1 MIELFSQE
9 WNDTAITHEITLTSA
24 QKEEIAKYD
33 FLVTTNT
40 QHLTARANAAYRVT
54 CAFYVPH
61 LLDFFNNSVAYDY
74 YFGAGTTK
82 VQTNYGSD
90 YLTPYFKHDY
100 TGNILYHMEVYSSGS
115 VEGTSEIKFYGIK
128 L

>member
-1 MIELFSQE
+1 MVELFSQE
-9 WNDTAITHEITLTSA
+9 WNDALTTHELTLTSA

-40 QHLTARANAAYRVT
+40 QHHTGRAGAAYRTT
-54 CAFYVPH
+54 CIFYVPL

-82 VQTNYGSD
+82 VSGND
-90 YLTPYFKHDY
+90 YLTPYFKHNY
-100 TGNILYHMEVYSSGS
+100 TGDILYHMEVYSSGAIA
-115 VEGTSEIKFYGIK
+115 GTSEIKFYGIK